1 MIEWTMHYLLSNF
14 VNRSMRVDSMLN
26 VQPLQTRTKTIK
38 EFSKIPLNQNLIIKL
53 YIFTILLES
62 FHRITRV
69 ILIET
74 ILRQAICNKR

>member
-1 MIEWTMHYLLSNF
+1 
-14 VNRSMRVDSMLN
+14 MRVDSMLN